1 VEDHR
6 HRRLARVNRPPRRGD
21 VYWVNLDPVVGT
33 EIQKTRPAVIVSNDS
48 CNRYGMRVVV
58 LPITSNVTSLYPGE
72 AMVSVKGKPGRA
84 LGDQIRSI
92 DKRRLKAR
100 AGALTTDK
108 MARIDE
114 ALAVTLALQV

>member
-1 VEDHR
+1 
-6 HRRLARVNRPPRRGD
+6 

-33 EIQKTRPAVIVSNDS
+33 EIRKTRPAVIVSNDS
-48 CNRYGMRVVV
+48 CNRHGTSVVV
-58 LPITSNVTSLYPGE
+58 LPITSNVTSFYPGE

-92 DKRRLKAR
+92 DKGRLKAR
-100 AGALTTDK
+100 AGAVATEE

-114 ALAVTLALQV
+114 ALAITLALPI